1 MTNSAD
7 LARDIS
13 FAVFR
18 VAKLIEQPKLKSAL
32 ESAAIDLVA
41 ECGTV
46 PYLAYVPKGA
56 RLPYLP
62 YIEKLNELVNF
73 AEIIGEIKPVNAHVI
88 QRELQVLYL
97 MIAESFAGSFAESS
111 EVSKP
116 ALNQPIKR
124 ENSNG
129 IATRQSA
136 ILGFIK
142 QLPDGCRMRDMLT
155 RFPDVSERTLRNDL
169 QDLKTN
175 GLIERTEKGPFGSFR
190 AVTKRGII
198 AL

>member
-1 MTNSAD
+1 MTNPTD

-46 PYLAYVPKGA
+46 PYLAYVPKDA

-62 YIEKLNELVNF
+62 YIEKLNELINF
-73 AEIIGEIKPVNAHVI
+73 AEIIDEIRPVNAHVL
-88 QRELQVLYL
+88 QRELQSLYL
-97 MIAESFAGSFAESS
+97 MIAESFAELP
-111 EVSKP
+111 EINKP
-116 ALNQPIKR
+116 ILNPLNKH
-124 ENSNG
+124 ENSNS
-129 IATRQSA
+129 IAIRQSA
-136 ILGFIK
+136 ILAFIRE
-142 QLPDGCRMRDMLT
+142 LPDGCRMRDLHNNF
-155 RFPDVSERTLRNDL
+155 REVSERTLRNDL
-169 QDLKTN
+169 QDLKTE
-175 GLIERTEKGPFGSFR
+175 GLIERVGKGPFGSFR
-190 AVTKRGII
+190 AVTKHEII